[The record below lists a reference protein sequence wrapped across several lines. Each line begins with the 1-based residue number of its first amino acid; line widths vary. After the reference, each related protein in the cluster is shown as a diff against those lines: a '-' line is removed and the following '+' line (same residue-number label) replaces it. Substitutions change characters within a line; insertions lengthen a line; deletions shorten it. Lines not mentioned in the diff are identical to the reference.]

1 MWDDTYANMLH
12 MLDVGTMNVTNA
24 LKQAGFWENTLFL
37 FSADN
42 GGIGK
47 FGNNY
52 PLRGHKH
59 DPWEGKSTYPAWIA
73 FTREGCPSTICPSRN
88 ETGSTCGTPSGVPS
102 RGR

>member
-59 DPWEGKSTYPAWIA
+59 DPWEGKSTYPA
-73 FTREGCPSTICPSRN
+73 
-88 ETGSTCGTPSGVPS
+88 
-102 RGR
+102 